1 MKTINDS
8 PKIYTKKNF
17 ISDEDCMHFINLSK
31 DNIQPSLVSG
41 DKQGYISEGR
51 TGKNYWIKHDY
62 DEITLKVANKIA
74 NEVGYPLENAEAF
87 QVIYYDKSEEYRQH
101 YDGWLFDD
109 SEKSKRNMKYGGQR
123 MKTCLVYLNDVELG
137 GGTKFTKLNLEVNA
151 EKCKLLVF
159 DNVHS
164 GINKRHELSEHCG
177 MPVFEGEK
185 WAFNLWFR
193 EESREKLYNYKP
205 DNEIV
210 SFLEKDREKYFNKV
224 ENSNE
229 IKEYSEILSSK
240 DLLKILNITNFEDK
254 ERSSIWINKEKIYD
268 IIKKIEK
275 LVNIDSSYF
284 ESMCVTKYAPNTIH
298 RDHLDAYDLETAKG
312 KEYTNKTG
320 KRLIT
325 ITGFISD
332 VIVTFP
338 KLYKKFNMKK
348 GNLIVYNNCYN
359 ESNLRNKDMIKNYSP
374 LTIDNESTRNLPM
387 ILFNIYIRERSMI
400 KEEILSITNGNIEK
414 IIEKKEEIKCNLSS
428 EELINMIYRR
438 NPFENLRIPGFKLT
452 NKASIDFV
460 EDTLSKIK
468 NLRDN
473 LNNQFLNPVNLE
485 KEYFIDEYNPVIVE
499 DVVSPEIHKIVDEYF
514 KTNIKNGVYPF
525 GDRQSQRYKIIDEI
539 MTRLLHL
546 EFLPLIEKIVGR
558 KMEATYTYIS
568 AYVKGA
574 DLPPHTDRPE
584 CEFTCSYIIGKPP
597 DTNWNIYIHK
607 EKQAEKYK
615 GRYNFTPPKEE
626 CIAVDCRENGLMI
639 FNGTDH
645 IHYREPLEHEY
656 YNVVLL
662 HYKGNSSM

>member
-1 MKTINDS
+1 METINDS
-8 PKIYTKKNF
+8 PKIYVKKNF

-62 DEITLKVANKIA
+62 DDITLKVANKIA
-74 NEVGYPLENAEAF
+74 EEVGYPLENAEAF
-87 QVIYYDKSEEYRQH
+87 QVIYYNKSEEYRQH
-101 YDGWLFDD
+101 YDGWLFDN

-164 GINKRHELSEHCG
+164 GTNKRHELSEHCG
-177 MPVFEGEK
+177 MPVLEGEK

-193 EESREKLYNYKP
+193 EESRQKLYNYKP

-210 SFLEKDREKYFNKV
+210 SFQEKEREKYFNKI

-229 IKEYSEILSSK
+229 IKEYSEILSTE
-240 DLLKILNITNFEDK
+240 DLLKILNISNFEDK

-284 ESMCVTKYAPNTIH
+284 ESMCVTRYAANTIH

-320 KRLIT
+320 QRLMT

-374 LTIDNESTRNLPM
+374 LIIDNESSRNLPM
-387 ILFNIYIRERSMI
+387 ILFNIYVRERSMI

-428 EELINMIYRR
+428 KEIIDMIYRR
-438 NPFENLRIPGFKLT
+438 NLNENLRIPGFKLM

-460 EDTLSKIK
+460 EDTLQKIK

-485 KEYFIDEYNPVIVE
+485 KTYFIDEYNPIIVE

-539 MTRLLHL
+539 ITRLLHL

-558 KMEATYTYIS
+558 KMEATYTYLS

-574 DLPPHTDRPE
+574 NLPAHTDRPE

-597 DTNWNIYIHK
+597 NTNWNIYIHK
-607 EKQAEKYK
+607 EKQVEKYK
-615 GRYNFTPPKEE
+615 GRYDFTPPKEE

-645 IHYREPLEHEY
+645 IHYREPLEYEY

-662 HYKGNSSM
+662 HYKEKSSV